1 MNVYQ
6 SNTNMRLPDG
16 TDLKSN
22 KEFMHEPTEHILQLV
37 ESKMIFFVS
46 TVGADESFVATLG
59 ENATEAEILASM
71 DAEKI
76 HATKKEAKKLL
87 EAK

>member
-22 KEFMHEPTEHILQLV
+22 KEFTHEPTEHILQLV
-37 ESKMIFFVS
+37 ESKMIFLVS

-71 DAEKI
+71 DAEKV
-76 HATKKEAKKLL
+76 HAAKKEAKKLL
-87 EAK
+87 EDK